1 MKKKKYGGE
10 VVATKT
16 QEIQIGH
23 ELPSFSRVFTLEMS
37 RAYSGWPEKKNFHTD
52 EDLAKTKGFPTV
64 LVEASVSGAYI
75 NEILTR
81 FFGADWFKSGKLRL
95 TFLGV
100 VHPPQRLT
108 AKGVVKEKV
117 EEKGGVRFSV
127 EAWVENE
134 KGEKVTVANA
144 SALV

>member
-1 MKKKKYGGE
+1 MTTATRDIE
-10 VVATKT
+10 V
-16 QEIQIGH
+16 GY
-23 ELPSFSRVFTLEMS
+23 ELPSLSVLFTLDMC
-37 RAYSGWPEKKNFHTD
+37 RAYSGWPDIKNFHTD
-52 EDLAKTKGFPTV
+52 LELARKKGFPSV

-81 FFGADWFKSGKLRL
+81 FFGTNWFRSGKLKL
-95 TFLGV
+95 AFIGA

-108 AKGVVKEKV
+108 AKGVVREKIQEGSRV
-117 EEKGGVRFSV
+117 KFVV

-134 KGEKVTVANA
+134 KGDKVTVATA

>member
-1 MKKKKYGGE
+1 MRDIE
-10 VVATKT
+10 V
-16 QEIQIGH
+16 GH
-23 ELPSFSRVFTLEMS
+23 ELPPFSVLFTLEMC
-37 RAYSGWPEKKNFHTD
+37 RAYSGWPEKRNFHTD
-52 EDLAKTKGFPTV
+52 IELAKEKGFPSV

-81 FFGADWFKSGKLRL
+81 FFGTHWFKSGKLRL
-95 TFLGV
+95 TFLKP

-108 AKGVVKEKV
+108 AKGIVREKIEEDSRVRVV
-117 EEKGGVRFSV
+117 V

-134 KGEKVTVANA
+134 QAEKVTVATA

>member
-1 MKKKKYGGE
+1 
-10 VVATKT
+10 VIIATRDV
-16 QEIQIGH
+16 QVGH
-23 ELPSFSRVFTLEMS
+23 ELSPLSILFTLEMC
-37 RAYSGWPEKKNFHTD
+37 RNYSGWPEKRNFHTD
-52 EDLAKTKGFPTV
+52 LELARKKGFPSV

-81 FFGADWFKSGKLRL
+81 FFGINWFRTGKLRL
-95 TFLGV
+95 TFIGV

-108 AKGVVKEKV
+108 AKGVVREKI
-117 EEKGGVRFSV
+117 EEGSGVRLVV

-134 KGEKVTVANA
+134 KGDKVAVATA

>member
-1 MKKKKYGGE
+1 MTTAIRDIE
-10 VVATKT
+10 V
-16 QEIQIGH
+16 GY
-23 ELPSFSRVFTLEMS
+23 ELPSLSVLFTLEMC
-37 RAYSGWPEKKNFHTD
+37 RAYSGWPEKRNFHTD
-52 EDLAKTKGFPTV
+52 VELARKKGFPSV

-81 FFGADWFKSGKLRL
+81 FFGVSWFRSGKLRL
-95 TFLGV
+95 TFLRV

-108 AKGVVKEKV
+108 AKGVVREKI
-117 EEKGGVRFSV
+117 EEDSGVRLEV

-134 KGEKVTVANA
+134 KGEKVTVATA

>member
-1 MKKKKYGGE
+1 LRT
-10 VVATKT
+10 ATKKT
-16 QEIQIGH
+16 EVGH
-23 ELPSFSRVFTLEMS
+23 ELSPLSVMFTLEMC
-37 RAYSGWPEKKNFHTD
+37 RAYSGWPENKNFHTD
-52 EDLAKTKGFPTV
+52 IDIAKKKGFLSV

-81 FFGADWFKSGKLRL
+81 FFGAGWFKTGKLRL
-95 TFLGV
+95 TFLRS

-108 AKGVVKEKV
+108 AKGIVREKI
-117 EEKGGVRFSV
+117 EEDSGIRLVV

-134 KGEKVTVANA
+134 NEEKVTVATA